1 MTCTLLSW
9 DALIA
14 VDCLVARNVQAGVAL
29 QEAPCVFKSVLG
41 VLSVVLGLGCM
52 ELRKVARLVC
62 EITVAIVMILFD
74 VVVVCFLVPSGM
86 RGCENAWR

>member
-1 MTCTLLSW
+1 
-9 DALIA
+9 
-14 VDCLVARNVQAGVAL
+14 
-29 QEAPCVFKSVLG
+29 VLG